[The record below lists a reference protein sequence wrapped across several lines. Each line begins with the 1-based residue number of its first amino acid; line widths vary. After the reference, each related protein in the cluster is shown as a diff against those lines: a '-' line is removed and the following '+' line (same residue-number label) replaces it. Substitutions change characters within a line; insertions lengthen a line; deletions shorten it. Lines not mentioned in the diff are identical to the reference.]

1 MRSLSESVCVFVG
14 FGGEGRFGCLLNKM
28 NRREAR
34 RGGRKLYS
42 NSYNEYNPLGEA
54 SPPGVKI
61 VFFYHDK
68 SFISTHVLHVATR
81 HMCGKQKVLRVCSTC
96 SKEYD
101 TVSSSYYVC

>member
-1 MRSLSESVCVFVG
+1 MCVCWLWRGGSFWLPIEQNEQERS
-14 FGGEGRFGCLLNKM
+14 
-28 NRREAR
+28 EAR
-34 RGGRKLYS
+34 REEINS
-42 NSYNEYNPLGEA
+42 NFYNPLGEA